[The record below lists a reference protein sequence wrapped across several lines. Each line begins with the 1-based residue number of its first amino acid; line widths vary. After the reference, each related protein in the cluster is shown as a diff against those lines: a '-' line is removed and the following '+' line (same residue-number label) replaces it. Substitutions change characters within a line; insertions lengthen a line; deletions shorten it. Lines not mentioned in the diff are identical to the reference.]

1 MADRVLRLADGRI
14 AGIDVNEHRLTPS
27 ELSW

>member
-1 MADRVLRLADGRI
+1 VLRLADGI
-14 AGIDVNEHRLTPS
+14 VIDDHLNEKRLTPS